1 MWSIVYDIS
10 NRASFEELEWWFVE
24 RSRFA
29 PESAVRVIV
38 GNKADKV
45 IPHLCQRLC
54 TCSQWDPQED
64 MRQVPTKEAA
74 AYAARKGAL
83 FVEASSKTAVGV
95 REVFRDTVEH
105 VLEAPIPA

>member
-1 MWSIVYDIS
+1 
-10 NRASFEELEWWFVE
+10 
-24 RSRFA
+24 
-29 PESAVRVIV
+29 
-38 GNKADKV
+38 
-45 IPHLCQRLC
+45 
-54 TCSQWDPQED
+54 

-83 FVEASSKTAVGV
+83 FVEASAKTAVGL

>member
-10 NRASFEELEWWFVE
+10 NRASFEELEWWFAE

-29 PESAVRVIV
+29 PESAVKVIV
-38 GNKADKV
+38 GNKADNV
-45 IPHLCQRLC
+45 IPHLFQSLC

-74 AYAARKGAL
+74 AYAARKGTL
-83 FVEASSKTAVGV
+83 FVEASAKTAVGL

-105 VLEAPIPA
+105 VLEAPIPT